1 MEVVIVCCT
10 DGTRGRVGGA
20 GGVGSSDV
28 DMMLLLPVLVGLAV
42 CLDDPEL
49 CADDDTVAVVVAV
62 VATVVATVVVAAV
75 FFVVI
80 TAAGTATAGSDG
92 GRIVTG
98 RDERGLER
106 REDGED
112 DTPATSWC
120 TLSTSMIPPWSLL
133 LLLPDASL
141 VP

>member
-1 MEVVIVCCT
+1 MKVFIVCCT
-10 DGTRGRVGGA
+10 EGTRGRVGGA
-20 GGVGSSDV
+20 GGVGGSDV

-49 CADDDTVAVVVAV
+49 VAVVVAV
-62 VATVVATVVVAAV
+62 VATVVATVVVVAV

-98 RDERGLER
+98 RDKRGLER

-120 TLSTSMIPPWSLL
+120 TPLTSMIPPWSLL